1 MSAKVKT
8 QARRRFRTNLD
19 GEIQNLPG
27 RSLRSLLG
35 IFAHLENVA
44 SRQEKG
50 LSLLSRNAI
59 GTAAVSMTS
68 ASATE
73 QSNYRDFGRQ
83 VIAAAKRQVEVLQ
96 TRLHRVQSLVLINE
110 WTVAGRLWS
119 ELLLDCKT
127 PLFELNLLEE
137 LWGINPD
144 EMEIGGFPLTRHW
157 HQFVLIQANVEF
169 LLARRRSLLELSDTL
184 ERDLGQWLKRFGE
197 IWDALDE
204 ASLA

>member
-1 MSAKVKT
+1 MSANAKT
-8 QARRRFRTNLD
+8 QAKRPFRTDLD
-19 GEIQNLPG
+19 GEIQSLPG
-27 RSLRSLLG
+27 QSLRSLLG

-50 LSLLSRNAI
+50 LSLVSRNAI
-59 GTAAVSMTS
+59 GTAPASMG
-68 ASATE
+68 ASGATE
-73 QSNYRDFGRQ
+73 VASYRDLGRQ
-83 VIAAAKRQVEVLQ
+83 VIAAAKRQVEALQ
-96 TRLHRVQSLVLINE
+96 SRLHRTQSLVLINE
-110 WTVAGRLWS
+110 WEVAGRLWS
-119 ELLLDCKT
+119 ELMLECKT

-144 EMEIGGFPLTRHW
+144 EFEVGGFPLTRHW

-169 LLARRRSLLELSDTL
+169 LLARRHGLLELSDTL